1 MGRGTA
7 VTEEKVQE
15 MRKLRSTGMSFAAI
29 GGKCGVSDVTA
40 ARYTRDVE
48 IVENF
53 AETGV
58 NCPACGEKLPK
69 RAKFCF
75 MCGEKILSEREKLAL
90 RVSTLRRIYSFLPE
104 QMRDS
109 TIEVLNDVL
118 AFLDG
123 KEEKKNES

>member
-1 MGRGTA
+1 MGRG
-7 VTEEKVQE
+7 VTISEEKISQ
-15 MRKLRSTGMSFAAI
+15 MRKLRATGMSFAAI

-48 IVENF
+48 IVEPF
-53 AETGV
+53 ADTGV
-58 NCPACGEKLPK
+58 KCPDCGEKLPK

-75 MCGEKILSEREKLAL
+75 MCGAKLLSEREKLAV

-123 KEEKKNES
+123 KEETNDG